1 MTTPTPPRPHPG
13 ARPYVALAL
22 GTLGLGLSAIFVRW
36 AGAPGAVAGFYR
48 MGLAALVMALPAAAR
63 LRPPARFTRRH
74 VALAVLA
81 GLFFAGDLASWNTAL
96 FYTTAANATLLGNTA
111 PVWVGLA
118 ALLLFR
124 ERLGR
129 EFWLGLGLALGGAL
143 LIMSA
148 DFLRHP
154 SLGLGDL
161 LSLVAG
167 LFYAGFFLFTQRAR
181 EGLSSL
187 GAWWVS
193 AVASTVGLLAVS
205 VALGQPLTGYSLPTY
220 LSLLG
225 LALVTQVGGYL
236 AVSYALGH
244 LPASIVAPTL
254 LGQALVTALLAIPL
268 LGEPLSLTQLAG
280 GGLLL
285 GGIWLVNQR
294 PSASR

>member
-1 MTTPTPPRPHPG
+1 MWT
-13 ARPYVALAL
+13 
-22 GTLGLGLSAIFVRW
+22 
-36 AGAPGAVAGFYR
+36 
-48 MGLAALVMALPAAAR
+48 AR

-74 VALAVLA
+74 VVLAVLA

-96 FYTTAANATLLGNTA
+96 FFTSAANATLLGNTA
-111 PVWVGLA
+111 PVWVGLI
-118 ALLLFR
+118 ALFIFR

-129 EFWLGLGLALGGAL
+129 VFWLGLGLAMAGAV
-143 LIMSA
+143 LIMST

-154 SLGLGDL
+154 TLGLGDA

-167 LFYAGFFLFTQRAR
+167 AFYAGFFLFTQRAR
-181 EGLSSL
+181 EGLDSL
-187 GAWWVS
+187 GAWWIS
-193 AVASTVGLLAVS
+193 AVASTVGLLGVS
-205 VALGQPLTGYSLPTY
+205 LALGQPLTGYGLPTY

-254 LGQALVTALLAIPL
+254 LGQVVVTALLAIPL
-268 LGEPLSLTQLAG
+268 LGEPLHLNQLAG
-280 GGLLL
+280 GALLL

-294 PSASR
+294 QS

>member
-1 MTTPTPPRPHPG
+1 MAPTPLPRPHTG
-13 ARPYVALAL
+13 ARPYLALAL

-48 MGLAALVMALPAAAR
+48 MGLAALVMALPATAR

-74 VALAVLA
+74 VVLAVLA

-96 FYTTAANATLLGNTA
+96 FFTSAANATLLGNTA
-111 PVWVGLA
+111 PVWVGLI
-118 ALLLFR
+118 ALFIFR

-129 EFWLGLGLALGGAL
+129 VFWLGLGLAMAGAV
-143 LIMSA
+143 LIMST

-154 SLGLGDL
+154 SLGLGDA

-167 LFYAGFFLFTQRAR
+167 AFYAGFFLFTQRAR
-181 EGLSSL
+181 EGLDSL
-187 GAWWVS
+187 GAWWIS
-193 AVASTVGLLAVS
+193 AVASTVGLLGVS
-205 VALGQPLTGYSLPTY
+205 LALGQPLTGYGLPTY

-254 LGQALVTALLAIPL
+254 LGQVVVTALLAIPL
-268 LGEPLSLTQLAG
+268 LGEPLHLNQLAG
-280 GGLLL
+280 GALLL

-294 PSASR
+294 QS

>member
-1 MTTPTPPRPHPG
+1 MAPTPLPRPHTG
-13 ARPYVALAL
+13 ARPYLALAL

-48 MGLAALVMALPAAAR
+48 MGLAALVMALPATAR

-74 VALAVLA
+74 VVLAVLA

-96 FYTTAANATLLGNTA
+96 FFTSAANATLLGNTA
-111 PVWVGLA
+111 PVWVGLI
-118 ALLLFR
+118 ALFIFR

-129 EFWLGLGLALGGAL
+129 VFWLGLGLAMAGAV
-143 LIMSA
+143 LIMST

-154 SLGLGDL
+154 TLGLGDA

-167 LFYAGFFLFTQRAR
+167 AFYAGFFLFTQRAR
-181 EGLSSL
+181 EGLDSL
-187 GAWWVS
+187 GAWWIS
-193 AVASTVGLLAVS
+193 AVASTVGLLGVS
-205 VALGQPLTGYSLPTY
+205 LALGQPLTGYGLPTY

-254 LGQALVTALLAIPL
+254 LGQVVVTALLAIPL
-268 LGEPLSLTQLAG
+268 LGEPLHLNQLAG
-280 GGLLL
+280 GALLL

-294 PSASR
+294 QS

>member
-1 MTTPTPPRPHPG
+1 MAPTPLPRPHTG
-13 ARPYVALAL
+13 ARPYLALAL

-48 MGLAALVMALPAAAR
+48 MGLAALVMALPATAR

-74 VALAVLA
+74 VVLAVLA

-96 FYTTAANATLLGNTA
+96 FFTSAANATLLGNTA
-111 PVWVGLA
+111 PVWVGLI
-118 ALLLFR
+118 ALFIFR

-129 EFWLGLGLALGGAL
+129 VFWLGLGLAMAGAV
-143 LIMSA
+143 LIMST

-154 SLGLGDL
+154 TLGLGDA

-167 LFYAGFFLFTQRAR
+167 AFYAGFFLFTQRAR
-181 EGLSSL
+181 EGLDSL
-187 GAWWVS
+187 GAWWIS
-193 AVASTVGLLAVS
+193 AVASTVGLLGVS
-205 VALGQPLTGYSLPTY
+205 LALGQPLTGYGLPTY

-254 LGQALVTALLAIPL
+254 LGQVVVTALLAIPL
-268 LGEPLSLTQLAG
+268 LGEPLHLNQLAG
-280 GGLLL
+280 GALLL
-285 GGIWLVNQR
+285 GGIWLVNRRQ
-294 PSASR
+294 S